1 MRKTTM
7 QVTRIVAI
15 AVTLGSLAI
24 FGNTSQADIFLGDT
38 VNIDFGH
45 NLQVTSG
52 NWNNMSGATGSDPT
66 DLADLNRFSDGAAT
80 GVGLAYSK
88 AGTGGVAGPGA
99 NWNGPYPGGLP
110 TGDGSSFD
118 SALGDG
124 LFFAQNGG
132 TITLT
137 LSGLDDNLLYD
148 FLLYGARG
156 NSGSV
161 DTTYA
166 INGGTPVNIG
176 PVLNN
181 STNFASFTSV
191 ASTGGVITVDA
202 TSIGGASNNGGAL
215 NIMSFT
221 AASAVPEPGSL
232 LVLGFG
238 AATMVLRRRKR

>member
-1 MRKTTM
+1 M
-7 QVTRIVAI
+7 QVTPIAAI
-15 AVTLGSLAI
+15 AVAMGSLAI
-24 FGNTSQADIFLGDT
+24 FGNTSNADIFLGDT

-45 NLQVTSG
+45 NTSVTTG
-52 NWNNMSGATGSDPT
+52 NWNNMTGTTGSNPP
-66 DLADLNRFSDGAAT
+66 DLADLIRFSDGAAT

-88 AGTGGVAGPGA
+88 VGTGGIAGPVA

-110 TGDGSSFD
+110 TGDAAGSFD

-191 ASTGGVITVDA
+191 AASGGVITVDA
-202 TSIGGASNNGGAL
+202 TTIGGASNNGGAL
-215 NIMSFT
+215 NIMSLT
-221 AASAVPEPGSL
+221 AASVIPEPGSL

-238 AATMVLRRRKR
+238 AATMVLRRRRR